1 MNTGFE
7 VQPDAD
13 DAATMV
19 AELRGRLDD
28 ATLARALGVK
38 RSELEMI
45 VAGYPAKADAAKRLR
60 MLHELGSTTD
70 DLRDPEAL
78 LTGLGMT
85 EDVSGRLPFALAPR
99 LKTYLVAF
107 LVIDA
112 VVFLG
117 FMVALFLTS
126 R

>member
-7 VQPDAD
+7 KQPDAD

-45 VAGYPAKADAAKRLR
+45 AAGYPAKADAAKRLR

-85 EDVSGRLPFALAPR
+85 EDVSGRLPFALVPR
-99 LKTYLVAF
+99 LKTYLIAF
-107 LVIDA
+107 LVIDT